1 MDEQTAKH
9 LVKIMED
16 IQKDVHVIASNKEVL
31 NTNFSVTIENGKDG
45 IHDFLTADQLITELK
60 KLRTND
66 IMTVFKT

>member
-31 NTNFSVTIENGKDG
+31 NDVQNLNKEFQLFKQKAERNFIENAMK
-45 IHDFLTADQLITELK
+45 
-60 KLRTND
+60 N
-66 IMTVFKT
+66 